1 MHYASCTARE
11 QTAADPTEAGLP
23 MTSIE
28 STPEMA
34 LGIYRAM
41 ERRLEIVRRRLRR
54 PLTLAEKVLL
64 GHLDDPEQQE
74 LAPGKS
80 YLLLRP
86 DRVVFQD
93 LLGQTGILQF
103 MQSGRERVAIPTSI
117 HCDHLIQAR
126 RAARADLAESLGE
139 NAEVYEFLRR
149 AAAKYHA
156 GFWGPGAG
164 IMHQVVLENYAFPG
178 ELIIGTDSHTPN
190 AGGLGAC
197 AVGVGGADAV
207 EAVAGLP
214 WELLYPRRIAV
225 HLTGRLN
232 GWTAPK
238 DVILAVAG
246 LLTVSGGTNAILEYI
261 GPGARTISATGKAT
275 IANMGAEIGATTSLF
290 PADEHMAAYLKATH
304 RAELA
309 AFIDRYPHLL
319 EPDSEAEQEPEA
331 HYDRVLRLDLSTLE
345 PHISGP
351 FSPDRVRPLSQLAAE
366 VADSASGF
374 PRHISAA
381 LIGSCTNSSYEDMS
395 RAADVA
401 EQASAHGV
409 KAAVPYLVTPGS
421 EQVRSTI
428 ERDGQLKSL
437 QDVGAAVLANACG
450 PCVGQW
456 RRTDISTDQVNAIVT
471 SYNRNFAGRND
482 GRRGTMN
489 FLASPEIV
497 TALAI
502 AGRLDFNPLNDTLTG
517 EDGKS
522 FKLRPPKTA
531 PEVPARN
538 FEERRDHYIAPPPD
552 GRSIGLEVDPA
563 SERLQL
569 MKPWAAW
576 DGRDFLDMPVLI
588 KTRGKT
594 TTDHISPTG
603 PWLRY
608 RGHLERFSENLLL
621 GATNAATGEVG
632 TTSNVLTAATGQ
644 PIAAVARD
652 YRSRGVRWVIVG
664 DANYGEGSSREHA
677 ALSPRLLGGAAVIA
691 RSFARIHESNLKK
704 QGLLALT
711 FSRGEDYE
719 RIRADDRLSLLGL
732 RELAAGKPVRCRLV
746 HSDGAEETLELQHSY
761 SERQLA
767 WFRAGSALNTL
778 A

>member
-1 MHYASCTARE
+1 
-11 QTAADPTEAGLP
+11 

-34 LGIYRAM
+34 AGIYRAM
-41 ERRLEIVRRRLRR
+41 ESRLEIVRRRLLR

-64 GHLDDPEQQE
+64 GHLDDPERQE

-103 MQSGRERVAIPTSI
+103 MQSRRERVAIPTSI

-126 RAARADLAESLGE
+126 REAGKDLAESLGE

-190 AGGLGAC
+190 GGGLGAC

-214 WELLYPRRIAV
+214 WELLYPKRIAV

-238 DVILAVAG
+238 DVIVAVAG
-246 LLTVSGGTNAILEYI
+246 MLTVSGATNAIVEYI

-275 IANMGAEIGATTSLF
+275 IANMGAEIGATTSMF
-290 PADEHMAAYLKATH
+290 PADEHMAVYLKATH
-304 RAELA
+304 RGELA
-309 AFIDRYPHLL
+309 AFIERYRYLL
-319 EPDSEAEQEPEA
+319 EPDPEAEQAPEK

-351 FSPDRVRPLSQLAAE
+351 YSPDRVRPLSKLAAE
-366 VADSASGF
+366 VADTASGF
-374 PRHISAA
+374 PRSISAA

-401 EQASAHGV
+401 EQARARGV

-456 RRTDISTDQVNAIVT
+456 RRTDISTDEPNAIVT

-482 GRRGTMN
+482 GRRSTMN

-502 AGRLDFNPLNDTLTG
+502 AGRLDFNPITDTLVGPGG
-517 EDGKS
+517 ES
-522 FKLRPPKTA
+522 FMLQPPKQA
-531 PEVPARN
+531 PEVPARD
-538 FEERRDHYIAPPPD
+538 FENRQDHYIPPPED
-552 GRSIGLEVDPA
+552 GRSIDLAVDPA

-569 MKPWAAW
+569 IKPWSAW
-576 DGRDFLDMPVLI
+576 DGKDLLDMPVLI

-603 PWLRY
+603 IWLRY
-608 RGHLERFSENLLL
+608 RGHLERFSENLLM
-621 GATNAATGEVG
+621 GATHAATGEVG
-632 TTSNVLTAATGQ
+632 KTSNVITGATGQ

-652 YRSRGVRWVIVG
+652 YRSRGLRWVIVG
-664 DANYGEGSSREHA
+664 DSNYGEGSSREHA

-711 FSRGEDYE
+711 FSRAEDYD
-719 RIRADDRLSLLGL
+719 RVRADDRLSLLGL
-732 RELAAGKPVRCRLV
+732 SELAAAKPVRCRLV
-746 HSDGAEETLELQHSY
+746 HSDGSEEILELRHSY

-767 WFRAGSALNTL
+767 WFRAGSALNTM
-778 A
+778 ADTRHS

>member
-1 MHYASCTARE
+1 
-11 QTAADPTEAGLP
+11 
-23 MTSIE
+23 MTNIE
-28 STPEMA
+28 LTPEMA
-34 LGIYRAM
+34 AGIYAAM
-41 ERRLEIVRRRLRR
+41 ERRLQIARGRLQR

-64 GHLDDPEQQE
+64 GHLDDPERQE

-126 RAARADLAESLGE
+126 HTARQDLEESLAE
-139 NAEVYEFLRR
+139 NAEVYDFLRR
-149 AAAKYHA
+149 AAAKYQA
-156 GFWGPGAG
+156 GFWAPGAG

-178 ELIIGTDSHTPN
+178 ELIIGTDSHTTN
-190 AGGLGAC
+190 SGGLGAC

-207 EAVAGLP
+207 EAIAGLP
-214 WELLYPRRIAV
+214 WELLYPKRIAV
-225 HLTGRLN
+225 YLTGQLN

-238 DVILAVAG
+238 DVIIAVAG
-246 LLTVSGGTNAILEYI
+246 MLTVSGGTNAIVEYI

-275 IANMGAEIGATTSLF
+275 IANMGAEIGATTSMF
-290 PADEHMAAYLKATH
+290 PADEHMATYLMATH
-304 RAELA
+304 RSHLVP
-309 AFIDRYPHLL
+309 FIEHYRHLL
-319 EPDSEAEQEPEA
+319 EPDPEVEAAPEA
-331 HYDRVLRLDLSTLE
+331 HYDRVLRIDLSALE
-345 PHISGP
+345 PHIAGP
-351 FSPDRVRPLSQLAAE
+351 YSPDRVRPLSQLAAE
-366 VADSASGF
+366 VADSESGF
-374 PRHISAA
+374 PQAISAA

-401 EQASAHGV
+401 EQARRRGI

-437 QDVGAAVLANACG
+437 ENIGAAVLANACG

-456 RRTDISTDQVNAIVT
+456 HRADVSADTPNAIVT

-482 GRRGTMN
+482 GRRTTMN
-489 FLASPEIV
+489 FLASPEVV

-502 AGRLDFNPLNDTLTG
+502 AGRLDFNPLADQLTG
-517 EDGKS
+517 ANGEP
-522 FKLRPPKTA
+522 FMLQPPRPA
-531 PEVPARN
+531 PEVPARD
-538 FEERRDHYIAPPPD
+538 FESRREHYVAPPAD
-552 GRSIGLEVDPA
+552 GRSIDLAVDPA

-569 MKPWAAW
+569 MKPWAPW
-576 DGRDFLDMPVLI
+576 DGEDFLDMPLLI
-588 KTRGKT
+588 RIRGKT
-594 TTDHISPTG
+594 TTDHISPPG
-603 PWLRY
+603 IWLRY

-632 TTSNVLTAATGQ
+632 KTSNVLSGAPGQ

-652 YRSRGVRWVIVG
+652 YRSRGLRWVIVG
-664 DANYGEGSSREHA
+664 DTNYGEGSSREHA

-711 FSRGEDYE
+711 FADPNDYE
-719 RIRADDRLSLLGL
+719 RLRASDRISLLGL
-732 RELAAGKPVRCRLV
+732 AQLAAGKPVTCRLA
-746 HSDGAEETLELQHSY
+746 HADGTEETLQLRHSY
-761 SERQLA
+761 SERQLQ
-767 WFRAGSALNTL
+767 WFRAGSALNTITEGP
-778 A
+778 AGSQQARQ